1 MNNEYSNVGGEN
13 KLINSK
19 KENVTCQICKKQKK
33 TNEVM
38 PAELVSEPLVEIIRK
53 EHPDWSTSGF
63 ICISDLNYFRAKR
76 VKDILESE
84 KGEISNV
91 EEQVLNSLKE
101 HELLSK
107 NVNTEFDRQL
117 SIGERLADKLT
128 KYAGSWMFI
137 IFFAGI
143 IILWITI
150 NSYVLLSKQFDPYPF
165 ILLNLVLSCV
175 AAMQAPII
183 LMSQNREGAK
193 DRLRAEYDYR
203 VNLKAEL
210 EIRHLHEKLDHLLIN
225 QWHKLLEI
233 QEIQMELMEELT
245 LKKIKK

>member
-1 MNNEYSNVGGEN
+1 MIS
-13 KLINSK
+13 KK

-33 TNEVM
+33 INEVI
-38 PAELVSEPLVEIIRK
+38 PAELVSEPLAEIIRK
-53 EHPDWSTSGF
+53 AHPDWSTSGF
-63 ICISDLNYFRAKR
+63 ICNSDLNYFRAKR

-91 EEQVLNSLKE
+91 EEQVVKSLKE
-101 HELLSK
+101 HELLSR
-107 NVNTEFDRQL
+107 NINTEFDRQL
-117 SIGERLADKLT
+117 TIGERLADRLT
-128 KYAGSWMFI
+128 KYAGSWAFI
-137 IFFAGI
+137 IIFGGI
-143 IILWITI
+143 VLLWIAI
-150 NSYVLLSKQFDPYPF
+150 NSYVLLTKPFDPYPY

-233 QEIQMELMEELT
+233 QEIQIELMEELT
-245 LKKIKK
+245 LKKTKP

>member
-1 MNNEYSNVGGEN
+1 MIN
-13 KLINSK
+13 KRQ
-19 KENVTCQICKKQKK
+19 ENVTCQICQKQKK
-33 TNEVM
+33 TNEVI

-53 EHPDWSTSGF
+53 EYPKWSSSGF
-63 ICISDLNYFRAKR
+63 ICISDLNSFRAKR

-91 EEQVLNSLKE
+91 EEQVLKSLKE
-101 HELLSK
+101 HELLSR
-107 NVNTEFDRQL
+107 NVNTEFDQQL
-117 SIGERLADKLT
+117 SIGERLADRLT
-128 KYAGSWMFI
+128 KYAGSWTFI
-137 IFFAGI
+137 VIFAS
-143 IILWITI
+143 IILLWIAI
-150 NSYVLLSKQFDPYPF
+150 NSYVLLSKPFDPYPF
-165 ILLNLVLSCV
+165 ILLNLVLSFV

-210 EIRHLHEKLDHLLIN
+210 EIRHIHEKLDYLLLN

-245 LKKIKK
+245 LKKTKQ

>member
-1 MNNEYSNVGGEN
+1 MIN
-13 KLINSK
+13 KK
-19 KENVTCQICKKQKK
+19 QENVTCQICQKQKK
-33 TNEVM
+33 TNEVI

-53 EHPDWSTSGF
+53 EYPTWSSSGF
-63 ICISDLNYFRAKR
+63 ICISDLNSFRAKR

-91 EEQVLNSLKE
+91 EEQVLKSLKE
-101 HELLSK
+101 HELLSR
-107 NVNTEFDRQL
+107 NVNTEFDQQL
-117 SIGERLADKLT
+117 SIGERLADRLT
-128 KYAGSWMFI
+128 KYAGSWTFI
-137 IFFAGI
+137 VIFAGI
-143 IILWITI
+143 ILLWIAI
-150 NSYVLLSKQFDPYPF
+150 NSYVLLSKPFDPYPF
-165 ILLNLVLSCV
+165 ILLNLVLSFV

-210 EIRHLHEKLDHLLIN
+210 EIRHIHEKLDYLLLN

-233 QEIQMELMEELT
+233 QEIQMELMEELA
-245 LKKIKK
+245 LKKTKQ

>member
-1 MNNEYSNVGGEN
+1 
-13 KLINSK
+13 LISRRQ
-19 KENVTCQICKKQKK
+19 ENVTCQICQKQKK
-33 TNEVM
+33 MNEVI

-53 EHPDWSTSGF
+53 AYPNWSSSGF
-63 ICISDLNYFRAKR
+63 ICVSDLNSFRAKR

-91 EEQVLNSLKE
+91 EEQVLKSLKE

-107 NVNTEFDRQL
+107 NVNTEFDQQL
-117 SIGERLADKLT
+117 TVGEHLADRLT
-128 KYAGSWMFI
+128 KYAGSWSFI
-137 IFFAGI
+137 IIFGSIVF
-143 IILWITI
+143 LWIAI
-150 NSYVLLSKQFDPYPF
+150 NSYVLLSKPFDPYPF

-233 QEIQMELMEELT
+233 QEIQMELMEELA
-245 LKKIKK
+245 LKKTKP

>member
-1 MNNEYSNVGGEN
+1 MGGEN
-13 KLINSK
+13 TLISSRQ
-19 KENVTCQICKKQKK
+19 ENVTCQICQKQKK
-33 TNEVM
+33 MNEVI

-53 EHPDWSTSGF
+53 AFPNWSSSGF
-63 ICISDLNYFRAKR
+63 ICVSDLNSFRAKR

-91 EEQVLNSLKE
+91 EEQVLKSLKE
-101 HELLSK
+101 HDLLSK
-107 NVNTEFDRQL
+107 NVNTEFDQQL
-117 SIGERLADKLT
+117 SVGERLADRLT
-128 KYAGSWMFI
+128 KYAGSWSFI
-137 IFFAGI
+137 IIFGSI
-143 IILWITI
+143 VILWIAI
-150 NSYVLLSKQFDPYPF
+150 NSYVLLSKPFDPYPF

-245 LKKIKK
+245 LKKTKH